1 MLENSFASLT
11 TTTGLPSGG
20 TESRQKKE
28 ECKGIIDN
36 HCLSSWTVFDMCA
49 NDKEKTCL
57 VF

>member
-49 NDKEKTCL
+49 NDK
-57 VF
+57 